1 MDLSVFNAGSLRQA
15 SHYRY
20 FLPEPINHVFT
31 WSDPAI
37 GELLERASLKL
48 GELNSF
54 SRLVPDTGLFLS
66 MHTSK
71 EAVVSSRIEGTQTQI
86 EEAFA
91 DADAVYPERRED
103 WHEVQNYLAAMN
115 SAIASLK
122 SGEDSDVRI
131 MRPA

>member
-1 MDLSVFNAGSLRQA
+1 LDISAFRAGTIRKA
-15 SHYRY
+15 SHYSY
-20 FLPEPINHVFT
+20 FLPESINHVFT

-54 SRLVPDTGLFLS
+54 SRLVPDIGLFLS

-91 DADAVYPERRED
+91 DADEVYPERRED
-103 WHEVQNYLAAMN
+103 WDEVQ
-115 SAIASLK
+115 
-122 SGEDSDVRI
+122 
-131 MRPA
+131 